1 MNVEPPEV
9 PKRRPGGRSARVRK
23 AVLDAAL
30 TSLLTDGFERVSVA
44 AIAAEAGVAESTVYR
59 RWATKSSLVA
69 AAIGELAASENP
81 TPNTGSLEQDLRVV
95 LNQILAVIGRP
106 EIERLVRALAALGD
120 DVPGIAE
127 ARAEF
132 FATRVAGMR
141 DILDRAVA
149 RGEIREGADA
159 VEVLETLVA
168 PAYLRLLMTGLP
180 LDRALARRAVR
191 AARDVAGQDPARV
204 P

>member
-1 MNVEPPEV
+1 MNTESSAT

-30 TSLLTDGFERVSVA
+30 TRLLADGFEHVSVA

-59 RWATKSSLVA
+59 RWPTKSSLVA
-69 AAIGELAASENP
+69 AAIAELAASENP
-81 TPNTGSLEQDLRVV
+81 TPNTGSLERDLRVV
-95 LNQILAVIGRP
+95 LNQIVAVIGRP

-132 FATRVAGMR
+132 FATRVGGMQ
-141 DILDRAVA
+141 DILARAVA

-159 VEVLETLVA
+159 AEVLETLVA

-180 LDRALARRAVR
+180 LDRALAKRAVR
-191 AARDVAGQDPARV
+191 AAGDLAGQDPARV